1 MLDRLGR
8 QIYHPA
14 VMLPLLALVQLMVM
28 LDFNFGQLA
37 LVLVSKGMRY
47 TVNTV
52 FHRATHAN
60 THATAPMLPCKQ
72 RTCTC

>member
-14 VMLPLLALVQLMVM
+14 LMLPLLALMQLMVM

-47 TVNTV
+47 VVRVV
-52 FHRATHAN
+52 FHRTGQTAQPD
-60 THATAPMLPCKQ
+60 APMLTCK
-72 RTCTC
+72 RGVCGC

>member
-52 FHRATHAN
+52 FHRSTRAN
-60 THATAPMLPCKQ
+60 THAVAPMLPCKQ
-72 RTCTC
+72 GTCTC